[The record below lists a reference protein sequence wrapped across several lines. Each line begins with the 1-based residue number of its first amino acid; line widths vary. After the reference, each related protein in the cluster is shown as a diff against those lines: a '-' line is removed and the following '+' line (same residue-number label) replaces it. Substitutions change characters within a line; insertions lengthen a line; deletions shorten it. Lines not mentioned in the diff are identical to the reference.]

1 MKTISIV
8 TPCFNEEASIRECY
22 ETIKQVMDKEL
33 PGYGREHIFCD
44 NASTD
49 RTVIILKEI
58 AALDPAVKVIV
69 NSRNFGILRNNY
81 NGVLA
86 SSGDAVVLFMPVD
99 LQDPPE
105 LIPTFVKHWENGCE
119 IVYGI
124 RAEREEP
131 FLLRNARKA
140 YYQLLSRLSY
150 INYPPNVGDFQLVDR
165 KVLESMKRI
174 DDAQPFMRMMPFEVG
189 FKSIGIAYTWRARKN
204 GVSRNA
210 FFQMVDQG
218 LNGLVSFSNAPVR
231 LALWTGFVISA
242 LSLLYALWV
251 FFSVIFGWTKAEA
264 GIPTMI
270 LAIFFFGGIQ
280 LLFLGIIGEYILAI
294 FNQVRRRPIVFER
307 ERVNFVPETIEK

>member
-1 MKTISIV
+1 MKTISII
-8 TPCFNEEASIRECY
+8 TPCFNEEESIRECY
-22 ETIKQVMDKEL
+22 ETIKQVMEKEL
-33 PGYGREHIFCD
+33 PGYIREHIFCD

-49 RTVIILKEI
+49 RTVMVLKEI
-58 AALDPAVKVIV
+58 ASIDPSVKVIV

-99 LQDPPE
+99 LQDPPK
-105 LIPTFVKHWENGCE
+105 LIPEFVKQWESGCE

-131 FLLRNARKA
+131 FWLRNARKA

-165 KVLESMKRI
+165 KVVESMKRI
-174 DDAQPFMRMMPFEVG
+174 DDAQPFMRMMPFEIG
-189 FKSIGIAYTWRARKN
+189 FKSVGIAYTWRARKH
-204 GVSRNA
+204 GVSRNS

-218 LNGLVSFSNAPVR
+218 LNGLISFSNAPVR

-242 LSLLYALWV
+242 ISLLYAFWV
-251 FFSVIFGWTKAEA
+251 FLTTLFGWTKAGA

-270 LAIFFFGGIQ
+270 LAVFFFGGVQ
-280 LLFLGIIGEYILAI
+280 LLFLGVIGEYILAI
-294 FNQVRRRPIVFER
+294 FNQVRRKPIVFER
-307 ERVNFVPETIEK
+307 ERINF